1 MEGGMKNRGEES
13 VVWCVKER
21 EDKKTEGGERGEGVG
36 TNR

>member
-1 MEGGMKNRGEES
+1 MKNRGEES